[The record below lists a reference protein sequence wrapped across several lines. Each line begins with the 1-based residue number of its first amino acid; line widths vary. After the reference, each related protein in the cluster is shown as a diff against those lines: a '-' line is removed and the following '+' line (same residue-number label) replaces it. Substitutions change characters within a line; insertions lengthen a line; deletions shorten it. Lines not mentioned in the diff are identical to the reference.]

1 MWKMKWSTMTGGW
14 DHKKSESP
22 TGIEPMTSRTPG
34 GHSNYWATRTH
45 AERGILLSS
54 YVTCILHTAR
64 MFGRSCMSSIPVRD
78 STFSL
83 CPMLVATF
91 TKLQIY
97 HHLFNTQ
104 MNCTGFV
111 LPNILHSYHN
121 LGWGL
126 SSINWYASGMPTFSS
141 RSPASRKDCRK
152 KNHVVVENS
161 KSKW

>member
-1 MWKMKWSTMTGGW
+1 MLTFFSKCCSCLGLPSLRWVIWTGSQAN
-14 DHKKSESP
+14 KFL
-22 TGIEPMTSRTPG
+22 TSNCWFFEWIQHEAVEDVNNVRK
-34 GHSNYWATRTH
+34 YAW
-45 AERGILLSS
+45 
-54 YVTCILHTAR
+54 
-64 MFGRSCMSSIPVRD
+64 SIPGRD
-78 STFSL
+78 FSL

-104 MNCTGFV
+104 MHCTGFV

-152 KNHVVVENS
+152 KKPCCS
-161 KSKW
+161 RKQQK